1 MCFNHH
7 IVFHQ
12 SVLQLLIGGQ
22 LSQKWYQVFTTNNI
36 PVPDPPLPLTT
47 RKEIQLVVRWIPSY
61 HHQNFSP
68 HGIFQQQRIKHEW
81 LMTCLFAFLVVSM
94 AAMKWHS
101 QQFGK
106 QCYGF
111 NIKYF
116 TTHYWWRTSKMS
128 CFSGNLFLFFFFYG
142 SSTSTRTDILI
153 INN

>member
-1 MCFNHH
+1 M
-7 IVFHQ
+7 
-12 SVLQLLIGGQ
+12 
-22 LSQKWYQVFTTNNI
+22 FTTNNI
-36 PVPDPPLPLTT
+36 PVPDPPLSLTT
-47 RKEIQLVVRWIPSY
+47 REEIQLVVRWIPSY

-68 HGIFQQQRIKHEW
+68 RGIFQQQRIKHEW

-128 CFSGNLFLFFFFYG
+128 CFSGNLFLFFFLRNFHLHQNWYFNYKQLTTQEKKQRQAG
-142 SSTSTRTDILI
+142 LTYWMNTTLLLKHMLLI
-153 INN
+153 